1 MPNTETQFERKRG
14 IHSIEVRSG
23 CTQVSIHNL
32 HEPIEESRLAA
43 LEAVSELGIS
53 IDFLKL
59 SPHEISFV
67 VSDSDAEL
75 LKASQEKFRGQ
86 LELHEDRSV
95 VLVHAANIREEE
107 GLGAKIL
114 ACTLQLGNMIDHIGD
129 MHDRL
134 LLVVPSR
141 EAENV
146 RSHIQ
151 RELTGSTS

>member
-23 CTQVSIHNL
+23 CTQVSVHNL
-32 HEPIEESRLAA
+32 DEPAVESRLAV
-43 LEAVSELGIS
+43 LELVSELGIS

-67 VSDSDAEL
+67 IDHSDAKL
-75 LKASQEKFRGQ
+75 LKANQSKFCGQ
-86 LELHEDRSV
+86 LDLHEDRSV

-114 ACTLQLGNMIDHIGD
+114 SSTLQLGNVIDHIGD

-134 LLVVPSR
+134 LLVVPSE
-141 EAENV
+141 EAESV
-146 RSHIQ
+146 KDHIQ
-151 RELTGSTS
+151 RELTESTT